1 MKFSAIVGNPPY
13 QVMDG
18 GAGVSA
24 KPVYNLFVEIAKL
37 INPTYMSMIMPSR
50 WFAGGKGLDSFRANM
65 LSDKRIHY
73 IFDYINAKDCFPT
86 SSIGGGVNYILWD
99 ANYHGDCSIT
109 TIQGSARDTV
119 SRPLDQF
126 AVFIRY
132 NPAIHIIQKCQSDKT
147 FASIVST
154 RNPFG
159 LSSNIRG
166 GKSGDLRL
174 ISSEGVSWLP
184 KTAVSSSNQLLSK
197 YKILMSKVTAEH
209 AGEPD
214 RNGKFRIVSRTEIIG
229 PNDVCTDS
237 YLIIGASEDKSI
249 VENEYKYI
257 QTRFARFLLMLA
269 VSSINL
275 SPDKFQFIPLQD
287 FTERSDINWNNNI
300 SDIDKQLYIKYDLS
314 REEIAF
320 IEKMLKSI

>member
-1 MKFSAIVGNPPY
+1 MKFNAIVGNPPY
-13 QVMDG
+13 QIMDG

-37 INPTYMSMIMPSR
+37 INPTYISMIMPSR

-65 LSDKRIHY
+65 LSDKRVRY

-99 ANYHGDCSIT
+99 ANHHGDCSIT
-109 TIQGSARDTV
+109 TVQGLLRDTV

-132 NPAIHIIQKCQSDKT
+132 NPAIHIIQKCQSGTT

-166 GKSGDLRL
+166 DKSGDLRL
-174 ISSEGVSWLP
+174 ISSEGVS
-184 KTAVSSSNQLLSK
+184 
-197 YKILMSKVTAEH
+197 
-209 AGEPD
+209 
-214 RNGKFRIVSRTEIIG
+214 
-229 PNDVCTDS
+229 
-237 YLIIGASEDKSI
+237 
-249 VENEYKYI
+249 
-257 QTRFARFLLMLA
+257 
-269 VSSINL
+269 
-275 SPDKFQFIPLQD
+275 
-287 FTERSDINWNNNI
+287 
-300 SDIDKQLYIKYDLS
+300 
-314 REEIAF
+314 
-320 IEKMLKSI
+320 